1 MSKVQRDK
9 DKKKSLKVK
18 IFILFFAIIFTSLAV
33 LGTISCIKTS
43 NAMKKVTEEELRQ
56 INEKT
61 AEIVKQSVTAVDGYV
76 AILSLNEEL
85 GNIASGNKT
94 ELEENFEQVAQIQK
108 KHSELIESI
117 YITDTSGKCV
127 FSNASNTDNTDLS
140 DRAYIKKA
148 LQGTKSYSEVLASKV
163 TGQPIIGI
171 AYPLKIDDKVV
182 GTIAAT
188 IKFEKLTESLASVK
202 IGEKGYAYMIDKS
215 GIIVYHPNK
224 EKILKENVAETT
236 NSELKALVDKMKSG
250 KTDEGYY
257 TYEGVRK
264 FVRFTSVNEFVLVVS
279 ADYNE
284 YMAPAE
290 AIKKNTIIIGILAL
304 VVSMIL
310 GYIFV
315 KRNITDPIKHL
326 EDLMIK
332 AGDGNLLGRAEI
344 KTEDEIQT
352 LGEYFNEMM
361 EHQKHIIENIRK
373 GSEELAAA
381 SEEISASSEEISSST
396 EEITCSIEE
405 VTNNAEQQNNSIL
418 ETSKVLVQLSS
429 LVQIAQNRANTARD
443 NSDNTMKAAHE
454 GRIKVEKTVEA
465 IGNISKV
472 TSETAEILMVLNE
485 LSKKVNGISSTINNI
500 SNQTNLLALNAAI
513 EAARAGEHGKGFTI
527 VAEEVR
533 KLSEQTT
540 VGAKEIYALVNE
552 MVVQIDKAVK
562 SMDEGK
568 SAVDDGVNIASE
580 TDKSFINIISAV
592 EQIAKDISLIVDV
605 TRDEVASSDQIVKLI
620 DSVATITETTV
631 AHSQAVLAATE
642 EQTAVIQNLAASSEE
657 TSAMANNLN
666 GLVEKFQI

>member
-1 MSKVQRDK
+1 MSNKQRDK

-18 IFILFFAIIFTSLAV
+18 IFILFFVIIFISLSV
-33 LGTISCIKTS
+33 LGTFSCIKTS
-43 NAMKKVTEEELRQ
+43 NAMKKATEQELRQ

-61 AEIVKQSVTAVDGYV
+61 AEIVNQAVTAVDGYV
-76 AILSLNEEL
+76 GILSLNEEL
-85 GNIASGNKT
+85 GDIVSENKN
-94 ELEENFEQVAQIQK
+94 ELEENFKQLAEIQK

-117 YITDTSGKCV
+117 YVTNIAGKSV
-127 FSNASNTDNTDLS
+127 FSSASITDNTDLS
-140 DRAYIKKA
+140 DREYINKA
-148 LQGTKSYSEVLASKV
+148 LKGTKSYSEILASKV
-163 TGQPIIGI
+163 TGQPILGV
-171 AYPLKIDDKVV
+171 AYPLKVDDKVV
-182 GTIAAT
+182 GAIVAT

-202 IGEKGYAYMIDKS
+202 IGENGYAYMIDKN
-215 GIIVYHPNK
+215 GLMVYHPNK
-224 EKILKENVAETT
+224 EKILKENIGQTT
-236 NSELKALVDKMKSG
+236 NSDLKALVDKMRAG

-257 TYEGVRK
+257 TYEGIRK
-264 FVRFTSVNEFVLVVS
+264 FVRFTPVGEFILVVS
-279 ADYNE
+279 ANYDE
-284 YMAPAE
+284 YMEPVA
-290 AIKKNTIIIGILAL
+290 AIKKSTIIIGIISLLA
-304 VVSMIL
+304 SMML

-315 KRNITDPIKHL
+315 KRNIIKPIKHL

-332 AGDGNLLGRAEI
+332 AGDGNLLGRADI
-344 KTEDEIQT
+344 KTDDEIQT

-361 EHQKHIIENIRK
+361 DHQKHIIENIRK
-373 GSEELAAA
+373 ESEELAAA

-405 VTNNAEQQNNSIL
+405 VTNNAEQQNSSIL

-443 NSDNTMKAAHE
+443 NSQNTMNVAHE
-454 GRIKVEKTVEA
+454 GRVKVEKTVEA
-465 IGNISKV
+465 IENINKV

-540 VGAKEIYALVNE
+540 VGAKEIYTLVNE

-562 SMDEGK
+562 SMDIGK
-568 SAVDDGVNIASE
+568 SAVDDGVNIANE

-631 AHSQAVLAATE
+631 AHSQSVLSSTE
-642 EQTAVIQNLAASSEE
+642 EQSAVIQNLAASSEQ
-657 TSAMANNLN
+657 TSAMASNLN